1 MIEIKTFAKLA
12 KSLAVKREKDADDDT
27 AVACHLKFSEMF
39 VEREVF
45 DELCRQPIGWHE
57 HFYDEQ
63 GAPVGALE
71 ISLPGRAW
79 SVTGSINAGPQRAE
93 QLRLLEAQLTGVSLD
108 LTKLGVL
115 VSGAV
120 SWKARGDEVEDLT
133 ELLGG
138 LVSVEW
144 RLTDGGQQDMLAANH
159 ATEFCRS
166 MQRQADRDGTTTTL
180 EMNGEVIAKFEP
192 REGAG
197 GRAEHAE

>member
-45 DELCRQPIGWHE
+45 DELCRQPIGWHQA
-57 HFYDEQ
+57 FYDEL

-71 ISLPGRAW
+71 VSLPGRAW
-79 SVTGSINAGPQRAE
+79 SVTGKITAGPQRAE
-93 QLRLLEAQLTGVSLD
+93 QLSLLEAQLTGVSLE

-144 RLTDGGQQDMLAANH
+144 RLTDGGQQDMLKDGVQAA
-159 ATEFCRS
+159 
-166 MQRQADRDGTTTTL
+166 ADSIRALAQQDGIESVELQVGGKT
-180 EMNGEVIAKFEP
+180 IAKFAGK
-192 REGAG
+192 GA
-197 GRAEHAE
+197 A

>member
-1 MIEIKTFAKLA
+1 MIDIKTFAKLA

-27 AVACHLKFSEMF
+27 VVACHLKFSEMF

-45 DELCRQPIGWHE
+45 DELCRQPIGWH
-57 HFYDEQ
+57 HAFYDDF

-71 ISLPGRAW
+71 VSLPGRAW
-79 SVTGSINAGPQRAE
+79 QVTGKITAGPQRAE
-93 QLRLLEAQLTGVSLD
+93 QLSLLEAQLTGVSLE

-144 RLTDGGQQDMLAANH
+144 RLTDGA
-159 ATEFCRS
+159 
-166 MQRQADRDGTTTTL
+166 QADLVTAIVQGMSEQLGTPEQQL
-180 EMNGEVIAKFEP
+180 
-192 REGAG
+192 RERLA
-197 GRAEHAE
+197 R